1 MRFLKR
7 LLGILPLSHAFAH
20 CDIPCKI
27 YDPYQAQVA
36 AHSVLRMTQML
47 EEAKEMPDDIT
58 HEHHIARLTKVKE
71 EHAEIV
77 KHEIRVIWGDYFKE
91 EQMQKVPQINELVHN
106 IMMSTS
112 KTKQEINSDEAKK
125 LLSLVQD
132 FAEKFYMTKG
142 FETMRIPSG
151 FPTEGEL
158 VIHK

>member
-27 YDPYQAQVA
+27 YDPYAAQVA
-36 AHSVLRMTQML
+36 AHSVIRMTQML
-47 EEAKEMPDDIT
+47 EEAKSMDDDVLR
-58 HEHHIARLTKVKE
+58 EHHIARLTHVKE

-77 KHEIRVIWGDYFKE
+77 KHEVRVIWGDYFKE
-91 EQMQKVPQINELVHN
+91 EQMQKMPKINELVHN
-106 IMMSTS
+106 IMMSAS
-112 KTKQEINSDEAKK
+112 KAKQEINIDEAKK
-125 LLSLVQD
+125 LLSLVLE
-132 FAEKFYMTKG
+132 FSESFYITKG
-142 FETMRIPSG
+142 FETQRIPSG